1 MKKILLLL
9 LFSIWCSFLN
19 AAPFRYLPCSIT
31 QPNGE
36 VIECFASGDEFFNWL
51 HDQDGYTIIQAPDGY
66 YYYATKQDGKLI
78 PSVYQVNK
86 VKPAAIGLQKWAK
99 ISKTEYQKRV
109 QSYQVPNLLKSS
121 EPNKAPLTGNLNNLV
136 IYIRFLGEAE
146 IGTFRSVYD
155 NKMNPSTGV
164 SLKTYFN
171 EVSYNKLTISSS
183 HYPVCETPAST
194 NASYEDSHAR
204 GYFQA
209 FNATTNTIGYA
220 NDNEKRIRE
229 HQLLIDAVNW
239 INANSPVDSGLE
251 IDADADGDVDN
262 VCFMIK
268 GDSGGWNDLLWA
280 HRWVLYSET
289 VSINGKRVYD
299 YTFQPENQ
307 VKVSTLCHEMFHAL
321 GAPDLYHYDEDT
333 FDPIGPWDLM
343 ESGTGHMGAYMKW
356 KYAQGK
362 WISSIPEI
370 TVSGTY
376 TLNPLS
382 SETNNCFK
390 IASPNSTSEYFVLE
404 YRKKEGDYESNIPAS
419 GLLVY
424 RINTDFEGNANF
436 DNVSVFDEVYI
447 YRPGGTTLVNGNV
460 NTANFS
466 SDVNRVAINDGTNP
480 KSFLH
485 NGLPGGLDVRSISA
499 AGNTISFDVY
509 ISDVEAPMNFVATSF
524 SESQIDLSWDLN
536 TDNNDVLIVSSLTGI
551 IGSPA
556 KGVSYVV
563 GNQIAGGGTVIFAG
577 NSTTFNHSQLT
588 SGTNYY
594 YRIWSKNT
602 SNIYSS
608 GVSTNGSTNCSKPVI
623 PVVEGFNGADL
634 SPCWTVEV
642 VALGNLERENAAI
655 TQTKSSA
662 YPDATPNEGS
672 HMIKFNSMD
681 CGVGNVMR
689 LSSPWFSTVGQNEL
703 IASFAWH
710 RDKETTELDKMTFQ
724 WSIDGT
730 NWIDGPSYQRYHTA
744 TGWTKQTFSLPSE
757 LLGLDKLK
765 IGFQFTSEFGYN
777 CYLDKFRI
785 GPTSTSIGAELV
797 MSEFLIYPNPSK
809 GLFQI
814 ISTKN
819 YNKINIEVHDISG
832 KMVHFKNYRKS
843 ADITIDLIGHPKGI
857 YLLTI
862 HADKEIINQKLVI
875 E

>member
-78 PSVYQVNK
+78 PSVNLVNK
-86 VKPAAIGLQKWAK
+86 INPEAIGLQKWTK

-109 QSYQVPNLLKSS
+109 LSFQVPNALKSS
-121 EPNKAPLTGNLNNLV
+121 GPNNAPHKGTLNNLV
-136 IYIRFLGEAE
+136 IYIRFLGDDEF
-146 IGTFRSVYD
+146 ITFRNTYD
-155 NKMNPSTGV
+155 DKLNLSTGV
-164 SLKTYFN
+164 SLKTYFD
-171 EVSYNKLTISSS
+171 EVSYNQLTISST
-183 HYPVCETPAST
+183 HYPICATPSSS

-209 FNATTNTIGYA
+209 YNATANSIGYSS
-220 NDNEKRIRE
+220 DDEKRSRE
-229 HQLLIDAVNW
+229 HQLLADAVDW
-239 INANSPVDSGLE
+239 INANSPIDAGLD
-251 IDADADGDVDN
+251 IDADGNGDVDN

-268 GDSGGWNDLLWA
+268 GNSGGWNDLLWA
-280 HRWVLYSET
+280 HRWVLYSQT
-289 VSINGKRVYD
+289 ISINGKRVYD

-307 VKVSTLCHEMFHAL
+307 VTVSTLCHEMFHAL
-321 GAPDLYHYDEDT
+321 GAPDLYHYDEAI
-333 FDPIGPWDLM
+333 FAPVGPWDIM

-356 KYAQGK
+356 KYAEGA
-362 WISSIPEI
+362 WIASIPEI
-370 TVSGTY
+370 TASGTY
-376 TLNPLS
+376 TLNPLTS
-382 SETNNCFK
+382 STNNCFK

-404 YRKKEGDYESNIPAS
+404 YRKKEGNFESNIPGS

-424 RINTDFEGNANF
+424 RINTNFEGNANF
-436 DNVSVFDEVYI
+436 DNSSVFDEVYI
-447 YRPGGTTLVNGNV
+447 YRPGGTNLINGNV
-460 NTANFS
+460 TNANFTA
-466 SDVNRVAINDGTNP
+466 DVNRTALNDGTNP

-485 NGLPGGLDVRSISA
+485 NGLPGGLDISNVTA
-499 AGNTISFDVY
+499 VGNTISFDVY
-509 ISDVEAPMNFVATSF
+509 ISDVKAPQNFVATTA
-524 SESQIDLSWDLN
+524 SETQIDLSWNLN
-536 TDNNDVLIVSSLTGI
+536 TDNNDVLIAYSLTDL
-551 IGSPA
+551 IGSPI
-556 KGVSYVV
+556 KGASYVI
-563 GNQIAGGGTVIFAG
+563 GNQIPGGGIVAFAG
-577 NSTTFNHSQLT
+577 NSTSYSHSALT
-588 SGTNYY
+588 VGTNYF
-594 YRIWSKNT
+594 YRIWSKNGV
-602 SNIYSS
+602 NVYSS
-608 GVSTNGSTNCSKPVI
+608 GIPVSGSTACSAPVI
-623 PVVEGFNGADL
+623 PIVQGFNDDNI

-642 VALGNLERENAAI
+642 VAVGKLERDPPAI
-655 TQTKSSA
+655 TQLKSSA

-672 HMIKFNSMD
+672 YMIKFNSMD

-730 NWIDGPSYQRYHTA
+730 NWIDGPSYQRYHNVN
-744 TGWTKQTFSLPSE
+744 GWTKQSFSLPSE

-785 GPTSTSIGAELV
+785 GPTSTSIGAELG

-809 GLFQI
+809 GLFQL

-819 YNKINIEVHDISG
+819 YNKMNIEVRDISG
-832 KMVHFKNYRKS
+832 KMVHYKSYRKS
-843 ADITIDLIGHPKGI
+843 ADITIDLTGHPKGI

-862 HADKEIINQKLVI
+862 HADKKIINQKLI
-875 E
+875 LE